1 MLQSDT
7 PYKILKYLVKLNDE
21 KILSKNYTSD
31 KIIIHLMERG
41 FIDLTDNKLKITG
54 KFNEKFKTDFF
65 PEHVK
70 YSNFLKKYRLEYLEN
85 HCNIEEIQNLI
96 LIEENRNKIITQN
109 YSHQQILTEFF
120 GSSKHTKIDSTLSKA
135 LKAILSIDQFLEDS
149 KDLQYLSILYP
160 KKKTQ
165 YIILC
170 ENKNRLLI
178 PRLDYIEFWFAGGKN
193 INQLKYVP
201 IPTCPIYYLFDW
213 DFDGINIYLGIKTNC
228 FRALKALIPPKFI
241 TLMVKQEDV
250 KQHKSKWK
258 GGEYL
263 SKLNTHEREIVE
275 LLIKENK
282 VIEEQNIQLTSELFL
297 LNKINFD

>member
-1 MLQSDT
+1 MLQLDT

-21 KILSKNYTSD
+21 KILIKNFTSD
-31 KIIIHLMERG
+31 KIIIHLTDRG
-41 FIDLTDNKLKITG
+41 FIESFGNKFKITEKFIE
-54 KFNEKFKTDFF
+54 KFNADFL
-65 PEHVK
+65 PEYNK
-70 YSNFLKKYRLEYLEN
+70 CYNFLKKFGIEYLEN
-85 HCNIEEIQNLI
+85 HYTIGEIEKLM
-96 LIEENRNKIITQN
+96 LVEENRSKIITRN

-170 ENKNRLLI
+170 ENKNRLFI
-178 PRLDYIEFWFAGGKN
+178 PRHDYIEFWFAGGKN
-193 INQLKYVP
+193 VGQLKYVP

-213 DFDGINIYLGIKTNC
+213 DFDGIGIYLGIKSKYFNE
-228 FRALKALIPPKFI
+228 LKAFIPSNFKS
-241 TLMVKQEDV
+241 LMVCQEDV

-258 GGEYL
+258 AGEYL
-263 SKLNTHEREIVE
+263 SKLNPQEKEIVE
-275 LLIKENK
+275 ALLKEK
-282 VIEEQNIQLTSELFL
+282 KIIEEQSIQLSNDL
-297 LNKINFD
+297 LNYNKLYFS

>member
-1 MLQSDT
+1 MLQLDT
-7 PYKILKYLVKLNDE
+7 PYKILKYLIKLNDE
-21 KILSKNYTSD
+21 KILVKKFTSD
-31 KIIIHLMERG
+31 KIIIHLTDRG
-41 FIDLTDNKLKITG
+41 FMESFGNKFKIT
-54 KFNEKFKTDFF
+54 EKFIEKYNTDFL
-65 PEHVK
+65 PEYNK
-70 YSNFLKKYRLEYLEN
+70 CDNFLKKFGIEYLEN
-85 HCNIEEIQNLI
+85 HSTIGEIEKL
-96 LIEENRNKIITQN
+96 LLVEENRNKIIIQN

-135 LKAILSIDQFLEDS
+135 LKAILSIDQFLEDC

-178 PRLDYIEFWFAGGKN
+178 PRHDYIEFWFAGGKN

-213 DFDGINIYLGIKTNC
+213 DFDGINIYLGIRTNC
-228 FRALKALIPPKFI
+228 FTALKALIPAKFAA
-241 TLMVKQEDV
+241 LMVKQEDV

-258 GGEYL
+258 VGEYL
-263 SKLNTHEREIVE
+263 SKLNTQEREIVE

-282 VIEEQNIQLTSELFL
+282 VIEEQNIQLTNELYL
-297 LNKINFD
+297 LNKINFK